1 MIFKPKFFLD
11 LTGGNDQLPAAPVV
25 VAPVREKAS
34 PAKAPASKAA
44 EVAVRVAPVAQSP
57 RASEPAKV
65 AAEAI
70 VAAEASV
77 AAAASVAVAAEASVA
92 AAAPAASTSLTTAES
107 IAAELAAAQA
117 NRPAP
122 SLATFAPE
130 ALVPGGATPR
140 RRRSGG
146 ANLAGFKA
154 IARSFVKN

>member
-11 LTGGNDQLPAAPVV
+11 LTDGKDELPAAPAV

-34 PAKAPASKAA
+34 PAKAPASTTA
-44 EVAVRVAPVAQSP
+44 EVAVRVAPMAQSP

-65 AAEAI
+65 AAEAN

-77 AAAASVAVAAEASVA
+77 AAKAPVA
-92 AAAPAASTSLTTAES
+92 AAAPAASASLTTAES

-130 ALVPGGATPR
+130 ALVPGGATPQ

>member
-11 LTGGNDQLPAAPVV
+11 LTGGNDELPAAPVV

-34 PAKAPASKAA
+34 PAKASASKPA

-65 AAEAI
+65 AAEAPI
-70 VAAEASV
+70 
-77 AAAASVAVAAEASVA
+77 AAAASVA

>member
-11 LTGGNDQLPAAPVV
+11 LTNGKDELPAAPAV
-25 VAPVREKAS
+25 VAPVREKAA
-34 PAKAPASKAA
+34 PAKGQDSKTA
-44 EVAVRVAPVAQSP
+44 EVAVRVAPIAQSP

-65 AAEAI
+65 AAEASA
-70 VAAEASV
+70 AAEAFV
-77 AAAASVAVAAEASVA
+77 AAVAPVT

>member
-1 MIFKPKFFLD
+1 MFFKSKFFLD
-11 LTGGNDQLPAAPVV
+11 LSGGKDDQPVAPAL
-25 VAPVREKAS
+25 VAPVKEKAA
-34 PAKAPASKAA
+34 PAKAEALEPAQATIS
-44 EVAVRVAPVAQSP
+44 VAPVAQAQA
-57 RASEPAKV
+57 ASAPAQ
-65 AAEAI
+65 
-70 VAAEASV
+70 
-77 AAAASVAVAAEASVA
+77 AAADPAA

-117 NRPAP
+117 DRPAP

-130 ALVPGGATPR
+130 ALLPGGATPQ

>member
-11 LTGGNDQLPAAPVV
+11 LSGDKDEMPAAPAV
-25 VAPVREKAS
+25 VAPVREKAA
-34 PAKAPASKAA
+34 PAKAQASKSA
-44 EVAVRVAPVAQSP
+44 EVAFLVGPVAQSAT
-57 RASEPAKV
+57 ASEPA
-65 AAEAI
+65 AAT
-70 VAAEASV
+70 AEP
-77 AAAASVAVAAEASVA
+77 AAAA
-92 AAAPAASTSLTTAES
+92 AAAPAASTSLTTAEA
-107 IAAELAAAQA
+107 IAAELAATQA

>member
-11 LTGGNDQLPAAPVV
+11 LSGDKDEMPAAPAV
-25 VAPVREKAS
+25 VAPVREKAA
-34 PAKAPASKAA
+34 PAKAQASKSA
-44 EVAVRVAPVAQSP
+44 EVAFLVGPVAQSAT
-57 RASEPAKV
+57 ASEPA
-65 AAEAI
+65 AAT
-70 VAAEASV
+70 AEPA
-77 AAAASVAVAAEASVA
+77 A
-92 AAAPAASTSLTTAES
+92 AAAPAASTSLTTAEA

>member
-11 LTGGNDQLPAAPVV
+11 LTGGNDELPAVPVV
-25 VAPVREKAS
+25 VAPVREKAA
-34 PAKAPASKAA
+34 PAKGQDSKTA
-44 EVAVRVAPVAQSP
+44 EVAVRVAPIAQSP

-65 AAEAI
+65 AAEANF
-70 VAAEASV
+70 AAEASAAAEAFVAAVAPV
-77 AAAASVAVAAEASVA
+77 AAAAA
-92 AAAPAASTSLTTAES
+92 AASTSLTTAES

>member
-11 LTGGNDQLPAAPVV
+11 LTNGKDELPAAPAV
-25 VAPVREKAS
+25 VAPVREKAA
-34 PAKAPASKAA
+34 PAKGQDNKTA
-44 EVAVRVAPVAQSP
+44 EVAVRVAPIAQSP

-65 AAEAI
+65 AAEANF
-70 VAAEASV
+70 AAEASV
-77 AAAASVAVAAEASVA
+77 AAKAPVA
-92 AAAPAASTSLTTAES
+92 AAAAAASTSLTTAES

>member
-11 LTGGNDQLPAAPVV
+11 LTGGNDELPAVPVV
-25 VAPVREKAS
+25 VAPVREKAA
-34 PAKAPASKAA
+34 PAKGQDSKTA
-44 EVAVRVAPVAQSP
+44 EVAVRVAPIAQSP
-57 RASEPAKV
+57 RASEPAKIAAEAMV
-65 AAEAI
+65 AAEAP
-70 VAAEASV
+70 VAAIAP
-77 AAAASVAVAAEASVA
+77 VA

>member
-11 LTGGNDQLPAAPVV
+11 LTDGKNDLPAAPAV
-25 VAPVREKAS
+25 VAPVKEAAA
-34 PAKAPASKAA
+34 PAKAQASKLA
-44 EVAVRVAPVAQSP
+44 EVVVRVAPIAQSL

-65 AAEAI
+65 AADAPA
-70 VAAEASV
+70 AAEAPAAAKAP
-77 AAAASVAVAAEASVA
+77 AAAAEAPAA
-92 AAAPAASTSLTTAES
+92 AAAPAAITSLTTAES

>member
-11 LTGGNDQLPAAPVV
+11 LSGDKDEKPAAPAT
-25 VAPVREKAS
+25 VAPVREKAA
-34 PAKAPASKAA
+34 PAKAQASKSA
-44 EVAVRVAPVAQSP
+44 EVAFLVGPVAQSAT
-57 RASEPAKV
+57 ASEPA
-65 AAEAI
+65 AAT
-70 VAAEASV
+70 AEPA
-77 AAAASVAVAAEASVA
+77 A
-92 AAAPAASTSLTTAES
+92 AAAPAASTSLTTAEA

-117 NRPAP
+117 KRPAP

>member
-1 MIFKPKFFLD
+1 MFFKSKFFLD
-11 LTGGNDQLPAAPVV
+11 LSGGKDEKPAVPAT
-25 VAPVREKAS
+25 VAPVREKAA
-34 PAKAPASKAA
+34 PAKVEASKPAQAA
-44 EVAVRVAPVAQSP
+44 VLVAPTAQSP
-57 RASEPAKV
+57 AASEPAK
-65 AAEAI
+65 AA
-70 VAAEASV
+70 
-77 AAAASVAVAAEASVA
+77 A

-130 ALVPGGATPR
+130 ALVPGGANPQ

-154 IARSFVKN
+154 IARSFVQN

>member
-11 LTGGNDQLPAAPVV
+11 LTGGKDDKPAAPAL
-25 VAPVREKAS
+25 VAPVRQKAA
-34 PAKAPASKAA
+34 PAKAQASKPA

-57 RASEPAKV
+57 TASEPVTA
-65 AAEAI
+65 AAEP
-70 VAAEASV
+70 
-77 AAAASVAVAAEASVA
+77 AAAAA
-92 AAAPAASTSLTTAES
+92 AAAPAASASLTTAES

-130 ALVPGGATPR
+130 ALVPGGATPQ

>member
-11 LTGGNDQLPAAPVV
+11 LTGGKDELPAAPAV
-25 VAPVREKAS
+25 VAPVKEKVA
-34 PAKAPASKAA
+34 PAKAQASKLA
-44 EVAVRVAPVAQSP
+44 EIAVRVAPIAQSL
-57 RASEPAKV
+57 RASEPATV
-65 AAEAI
+65 APEAP
-70 VAAEASV
+70 VTAGAPA
-77 AAAASVAVAAEASVA
+77 A
-92 AAAPAASTSLTTAES
+92 AAAPAASASLTTAES

>member
-11 LTGGNDQLPAAPVV
+11 LTGGNDELPAAPVV

-34 PAKAPASKAA
+34 PAKAPASKPA
-44 EVAVRVAPVAQSP
+44 EVAVRVAPVVQSP

-70 VAAEASV
+70 VAAEAP
-77 AAAASVAVAAEASVA
+77 VA

>member
-11 LTGGNDQLPAAPVV
+11 LTDGKNDLPAAPAV
-25 VAPVREKAS
+25 VAPVKEEAA
-34 PAKAPASKAA
+34 PAKAQASKLA
-44 EVAVRVAPVAQSP
+44 EVVVRVAPLAQSL

-65 AAEAI
+65 AADAPA
-70 VAAEASV
+70 AAEAP
-77 AAAASVAVAAEASVA
+77 AA
-92 AAAPAASTSLTTAES
+92 AAAPAAITSLTTAES

>member
-11 LTGGNDQLPAAPVV
+11 LTGGKDDKPAAPAL
-25 VAPVREKAS
+25 VAPVRQKAA
-34 PAKAPASKAA
+34 PAKAQASKPA

-57 RASEPAKV
+57 TASEPVTA
-65 AAEAI
+65 AAEP
-70 VAAEASV
+70 AA
-77 AAAASVAVAAEASVA
+77 A
-92 AAAPAASTSLTTAES
+92 AAAPAASASLTTAES

-130 ALVPGGATPR
+130 ALVPGGATPQ

>member
-11 LTGGNDQLPAAPVV
+11 LTGGKDELPATPAV
-25 VAPVREKAS
+25 VAPVREKATPAKS
-34 PAKAPASKAA
+34 QASKPAEVVVRVAPIAKAPA
-44 EVAVRVAPVAQSP
+44 
-57 RASEPAKV
+57 ASEPAKA
-65 AAEAI
+65 AAEAP
-70 VAAEASV
+70 
-77 AAAASVAVAAEASVA
+77 VA
-92 AAAPAASTSLTTAES
+92 AAAPAPSASLTTAES

-146 ANLAGFKA
+146 ANLAGFKE

>member
-11 LTGGNDQLPAAPVV
+11 LTGGNDELPAAPVV

-44 EVAVRVAPVAQSP
+44 EVAVRVAPVALSP
-57 RASEPAKV
+57 RASEPARV
-65 AAEAI
+65 SAEAI
-70 VAAEASV
+70 VAAEAKV
-77 AAAASVAVAAEASVA
+77 AAEVILAAEASVA

>member
-11 LTGGNDQLPAAPVV
+11 LTDGKNDLPAAPAV
-25 VAPVREKAS
+25 VAPVKEAAA
-34 PAKAPASKAA
+34 PAKAQVSKLA
-44 EVAVRVAPVAQSP
+44 EVVVRVAPIAQSL
-57 RASEPAKV
+57 RASEPAEV
-65 AAEAI
+65 AADAPAAAEAPAA
-70 VAAEASV
+70 AAEAL
-77 AAAASVAVAAEASVA
+77 AA
-92 AAAPAASTSLTTAES
+92 AAAPAAITSLTTAES

>member
-11 LTGGNDQLPAAPVV
+11 LTNGKDELPAAPAV
-25 VAPVREKAS
+25 VAPVREKAA
-34 PAKAPASKAA
+34 PAKGQDSKTA
-44 EVAVRVAPVAQSP
+44 EVAVRVAPIAQSP

-65 AAEAI
+65 AAEANF
-70 VAAEASV
+70 AAEAAEAFVAAVAPV
-77 AAAASVAVAAEASVA
+77 AAAAA
-92 AAAPAASTSLTTAES
+92 AASTSPTTAES

>member
-1 MIFKPKFFLD
+1 MFFKSKFFLD
-11 LTGGNDQLPAAPVV
+11 LSGGKDDQPAAPAV
-25 VAPVREKAS
+25 VAPVKEKAA
-34 PAKAPASKAA
+34 PAKAEAPKPAQATVS
-44 EVAVRVAPVAQSP
+44 VAPVAQSP
-57 RASEPAKV
+57 TASEPVKA
-65 AAEAI
+65 AAEPA
-70 VAAEASV
+70 
-77 AAAASVAVAAEASVA
+77 A
-92 AAAPAASTSLTTAES
+92 AAAPAASTSLTTAEA

-130 ALVPGGATPR
+130 ALVPGGATPQ

>member
-1 MIFKPKFFLD
+1 MFFKSKFFLD
-11 LTGGNDQLPAAPVV
+11 LSGGKDDQPAAPAV
-25 VAPVREKAS
+25 VAPVREKAA
-34 PAKAPASKAA
+34 PAKAQASKSA
-44 EVAVRVAPVAQSP
+44 EVAFVVGPVAPSAT
-57 RASEPAKV
+57 ASEPATA
-65 AAEAI
+65 AAEP
-70 VAAEASV
+70 AAEP
-77 AAAASVAVAAEASVA
+77 AAAA
-92 AAAPAASTSLTTAES
+92 AAAPAASTSLTTAEA

-130 ALVPGGATPR
+130 ALLPGGATPR

>member
-11 LTGGNDQLPAAPVV
+11 LTGGNEELPAAPVV

-57 RASEPAKV
+57 RASEPAKI
-65 AAEAI
+65 AAEANFAAEASA
-70 VAAEASV
+70 AAEASV
-77 AAAASVAVAAEASVA
+77 AAKAPVA
-92 AAAPAASTSLTTAES
+92 AAASAASTSLTTAES

>member
-1 MIFKPKFFLD
+1 MMFKPKFFLD
-11 LTGGNDQLPAAPVV
+11 LTDGKDELPVAPAM
-25 VAPVREKAS
+25 VAPVKEKAA
-34 PAKAPASKAA
+34 PAKGQASKPA
-44 EVAVRVAPVAQSP
+44 EVVVRVAPIAQP
-57 RASEPAKV
+57 LRASEPAKV
-65 AAEAI
+65 TAEAPAAAVAPAAAEAP
-70 VAAEASV
+70 A
-77 AAAASVAVAAEASVA
+77 A
-92 AAAPAASTSLTTAES
+92 AAAPTAIPSLTTAES

>member
-11 LTGGNDQLPAAPVV
+11 LTDGKDELPAAPAV
-25 VAPVREKAS
+25 VAPMKEKAA
-34 PAKAPASKAA
+34 PAKGQDNKPA
-44 EVAVRVAPVAQSP
+44 EVAVRVAPIAQSP
-57 RASEPAKV
+57 RASEPAKLAAQAKV
-65 AAEAI
+65 APEAIGAAEAP
-70 VAAEASV
+70 
-77 AAAASVAVAAEASVA
+77 VA
-92 AAAPAASTSLTTAES
+92 AAAPPASASLTTAES

-130 ALVPGGATPR
+130 ALVPGGATPQ

>member
-11 LTGGNDQLPAAPVV
+11 LTDGKDEKPAAPAL
-25 VAPVREKAS
+25 VAPVKEKAA
-34 PAKAPASKAA
+34 PAKAQASKPA

-57 RASEPAKV
+57 TASEPVKA
-65 AAEAI
+65 AAEP
-70 VAAEASV
+70 AA
-77 AAAASVAVAAEASVA
+77 A
-92 AAAPAASTSLTTAES
+92 AAAPAASASLTTAES

-130 ALVPGGATPR
+130 ALVPGGATPQ

>member
-11 LTGGNDQLPAAPVV
+11 LTDGKNDLPAAPAV
-25 VAPVREKAS
+25 VAPVKEAAA
-34 PAKAPASKAA
+34 PAKAQASKLA
-44 EVAVRVAPVAQSP
+44 EVVVRVAPIAQSL

-65 AAEAI
+65 AADAPAAADASAA
-70 VAAEASV
+70 AAEAP
-77 AAAASVAVAAEASVA
+77 AA
-92 AAAPAASTSLTTAES
+92 AAAPAAITSLTTAES

>member
-11 LTGGNDQLPAAPVV
+11 LTDGKDELPAAPAV
-25 VAPVREKAS
+25 VAPMKEKAA
-34 PAKAPASKAA
+34 PAKGQDNKTA
-44 EVAVRVAPVAQSP
+44 EVAVRVAPIAQSPTP

-70 VAAEASV
+70 GAAEAP
-77 AAAASVAVAAEASVA
+77 VA
-92 AAAPAASTSLTTAES
+92 AAAPAASSSLTTAES

>member
-11 LTGGNDQLPAAPVV
+11 LTGGNDELPAGPVV
-25 VAPVREKAS
+25 VAPVREKAA
-34 PAKAPASKAA
+34 PAKGQDSKTA
-44 EVAVRVAPVAQSP
+44 EVAVRVAPIAQSP

-65 AAEAI
+65 AAEAP
-70 VAAEASV
+70 V
-77 AAAASVAVAAEASVA
+77 AAAAPVAAG
-92 AAAPAASTSLTTAES
+92 APAASTSLTTAES

>member
-11 LTGGNDQLPAAPVV
+11 LTGGNDELLAAPVV

-34 PAKAPASKAA
+34 PAKAPASKSA
-44 EVAVRVAPVAQSP
+44 ELAVRVAPVAQSP

-70 VAAEASV
+70 GAAESFVAAV
-77 AAAASVAVAAEASVA
+77 APVA